1 MQNPLLSR
9 TPATVVALSLV
20 TLLGLSACGGSQHA
34 SPASGSVAGGTTMNR
49 AADAAAP
56 KAQSMRAN
64 SGNLGNTGAGY
75 AAPRP
80 AALVSGPK
88 LIKTGSVALQSA
100 QIGHVLVRVY
110 GLVGGVGGDVSRE
123 DTSTGAHGR
132 VVRSMMVLQVP
143 VASFDPTLN
152 DLSRLGTLVDRVR
165 TAKDVTTAVADVHS
179 RVRSAHQSIRTL
191 RRLFGRATKL
201 GDIIRLEDELSQR
214 EADLES
220 LLAQQR
226 ALHDKTAMST
236 ITLTVELPPVTV
248 KPPASTH
255 HAAGGFVSGI
265 REGWHALTRTGLAVG
280 HGLGVVLPLGTV
292 ALLLAG
298 IALVVVRRF
307 VPRPAPPVKTS
318 VEP

>member
-1 MQNPLLSR
+1 MRNPLLSR

-20 TLLGLSACGGSQHA
+20 TLLGLAACGGSPHA
-34 SPASGSVAGGTTMNR
+34 STASGGAAAMTDR
-49 AADAAAP
+49 AASGAAP
-56 KAQSMRAN
+56 DSQKLSA
-64 SGNLGNTGAGY
+64 SGNLGNTGNGY

-143 VASFDPTLN
+143 VASFDTTLN

-179 RVRSAHQSIRTL
+179 RVRSAHRSIRTL
-191 RRLFGRATKL
+191 RRLFGRATRL

-248 KPPASTH
+248 KPPTPTH
-255 HAAGGFVSGI
+255 HTTGGFVSGI
-265 REGWHALTRTGLAVG
+265 REGWHALTRTALAVG
-280 HGLGVVLPLGTV
+280 HGLGVVIPLGTV

-298 IALVVVRRF
+298 LALWVVRRF
-307 VPRPAPPVKTS
+307 VPRPAPPVKTT